1 MKNNRSLWEKLFNFY
16 CLQHAFILVAVVFL
30 LGCTQQIIKL
40 EKETSSQKPSSDVY
54 AQGVIQQTIYGQVEG
69 TIDEGTSGLVWR
81 GIRFAK
87 SPAGDLRWR
96 PPQEPE
102 KWEGVKEAK
111 SHAPICIQGTGGSGE
126 EDCLSVDIYRP
137 NSGET
142 GLPVYVWIHGG
153 SNSAGKAAG
162 NNLSYFAKEANVVA
176 VAIQYRLGPFGF
188 FKHDALN
195 TGDPQ
200 GDSGNYGLLDQM
212 LALSWV
218 KKNISFFGG
227 DPKNVT
233 AAGESA
239 GAHNILSLMMSKYT
253 KGLFQKAIY
262 QSGGMEVIQLPR
274 AKDQSDAYVKNL
286 KLTSTG
292 KALAKELRA
301 LDAKA
306 ILKAKPKNARFGTIV
321 DGHVIP
327 DSYYCLLEA
336 GDYNKMPII
345 MGGNRN
351 ENSFWMLLGGGPD
364 RKWRKLWGITS
375 KKRKKT
381 VADILTPEEQKNFAL
396 TNSIT
401 GRLWQAKQVHAVAR
415 SMRKFQEDVYVYD
428 FQWGGTKG
436 TDVEFVFGAAHANEI
451 AFFNFMPIFDI
462 WAKGR
467 SITEENKAA
476 RLALAK
482 AMRTY
487 YAQFLHT
494 GNPNG
499 KAADLPEWKIW
510 SNEKDGL
517 KTLNLDASSEPG
529 SADLNVYMTKREYRL
544 NDLHKEIDELT
555 DQTTQSYIKGVATKR
570 RWVEP
575 LCTKTTD

>member
-1 MKNNRSLWEKLFNFY
+1 MNTKRSFGQGRRNFY
-16 CLQHAFILVAVVFL
+16 RLIPAIVLVAVVFIL
-30 LGCTQQIIKL
+30 I
-40 EKETSSQKPSSDVY
+40 TSSLALSNENQPNLIRK
-54 AQGVIQQTIYGQVEG
+54 TIYGQVEG
-69 TIDEGTSGLVWR
+69 AIDQATNGLVWL
-81 GIRFAK
+81 GIRYAK
-87 SPAGDLRWR
+87 SPTGDLRWR

-111 SHAPICIQGTGGSGE
+111 SHAPIGIQGTGGTGE
-126 EDCLSVDIYRP
+126 EDCLFLDIYRP
-137 NSGET
+137 NSEET

-153 SNSAGKAAG
+153 ANETGKAAG
-162 NNLSYFAKEANVVA
+162 NNLSFFAKEANVVA
-176 VAIQYRLGPFGF
+176 VCIQYRLGPLGF

-195 TGDPQ
+195 TGDPVA
-200 GDSGNYGLLDQM
+200 DSGNYGLLDQM
-212 LALSWV
+212 FALSWV

-239 GAHNILSLMMSKYT
+239 GAHDILSLMMSKYA
-253 KGLFQKAIY
+253 KGLFHKAIY
-262 QSGGMEVIQLPR
+262 QSGGMEVIRLPR
-274 AKDQSDAYVKNL
+274 AKKQSDGYVKNL

-292 KALAKELRA
+292 EALARELRA
-301 LDAKA
+301 LDAKV
-306 ILKAKPKNARFGTIV
+306 ILAAKPKNTRFGVIV

-327 DSYYCLLEA
+327 DSYYCLLEK
-336 GDYNKMPII
+336 GDYNKVPII

-351 ENSFWMLLGGGPD
+351 EYTLWLLLGGGPK
-364 RKWRKLWGITS
+364 RKWGKLWRITS
-375 KKRKKT
+375 KSRKKT
-381 VADILTPEEQKNFAL
+381 VAEILTPEEQKTYAL
-396 TNSIT
+396 TSSIT

-415 SMRKFQEDVYVYD
+415 SMRRFQEDVYVYD

-451 AFFNFMPIFDI
+451 AYFNFKANFDI
-462 WAKGR
+462 WAKGK

-499 KAADLPEWKIW
+499 KVKLPVWEKW
-510 SNEKDGL
+510 SNEKNGV

-529 SADLNVYMTKREYRL
+529 SADLNVFMTTRDYTAHCVR
-544 NDLHKEIDELT
+544 KELD
-555 DQTTQSYIKGVATKR
+555 
-570 RWVEP
+570 
-575 LCTKTTD
+575 